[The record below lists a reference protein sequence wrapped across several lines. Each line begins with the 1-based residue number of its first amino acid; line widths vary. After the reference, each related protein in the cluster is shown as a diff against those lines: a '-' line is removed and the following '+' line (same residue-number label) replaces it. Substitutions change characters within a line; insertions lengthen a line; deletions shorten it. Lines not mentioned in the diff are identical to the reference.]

1 MSVPVAGKRAQVSR
15 LSLDDDEMIR
25 NMTYPY
31 ESLMYA
37 ARLSF
42 KDAYGLDAMFECYQ
56 RLRVLSPEIS
66 CVSHRIWGGGDQL
79 HELTSL
85 NAQLVHQARVDGKD
99 VLVSAL
105 DKPAKRGQV
114 IELYSTRRIY
124 HAFKEERESWEYVP
138 YSPTARARVSISFP
152 IAKEP
157 EGISVSVSP
166 GSASPFVR
174 RPGTK
179 ELTLAVSSPTIGA
192 AYRTEWSW

>member
-1 MSVPVAGKRAQVSR
+1 
-15 LSLDDDEMIR
+15 
-25 NMTYPY
+25 MTYPY
-31 ESLMYA
+31 ESLAYT

-66 CVSHRIWGGGDQL
+66 CVSHRIWGEGDQL
-79 HELTSL
+79 HEFTSV
-85 NAQLVHQARVDGKD
+85 NAQLVHQTRMDGKD

-114 IELYSTRRIY
+114 IELYSIRRIH
-124 HAFKEERESWEYVP
+124 HAFKGERLWWEYVP
-138 YSPTARARVSISFP
+138 FSPTERARVSISFP
-152 IAKEP
+152 IGREP
-157 EGISVSVSP
+157 EAISVSASP

-174 RPGTK
+174 RPATK

-192 AYRTEWSW
+192 TYRAEWSW